1 MVVTVFGRGCHDGAT
16 LDVELPAEP
25 GAPVLTRSFAACLA
39 AAIEV
44 PVARAAHP
52 CVLRGV
58 IHRGGLRADV
68 LVAGLIRQL
77 AVIETID

>member
-1 MVVTVFGRGCHDGAT
+1 M
-16 LDVELPAEP
+16 
-25 GAPVLTRSFAACLA
+25 LTRSFAACLA

-68 LVAGLIRQL
+68 LVAGLICQL